1 MSSTAS
7 DTLSVA
13 RRLKAAGVEAGQADA
28 IVDAMDQFTGKSVT
42 VEHFDTAVAR
52 LDTRID
58 GLEIR
63 IEGLQARIDSLQVR
77 IDGLKAHI
85 DAVRIELQ
93 AGIDALRSE
102 FQASINATRSELQA
116 SISANQAAMARFLV
130 IAVGVIIAANALM
143 IGILRF
149 LPRDGAVM

>member
-1 MSSTAS
+1 MPNTAS

-13 RRLKAAGVEAGQADA
+13 RRLKAAGIEAGQADA
-28 IVDAMDQFTGKSVT
+28 IVDAMDKFTGKFVT
-42 VEHFDTAVAR
+42 VEHFDAAVAR

-58 GLEIR
+58 GLE
-63 IEGLQARIDSLQVR
+63 VR
-77 IDGLKAHI
+77 IDGLQAHI

-93 AGIDALRSE
+93 AGIDALS
-102 FQASINATRSELQA
+102 SELQA
-116 SISANQAAMARFLV
+116 GISAGQAAMARFLV

-149 LPRDGAVM
+149 FPRDGTVT

>member
-1 MSSTAS
+1 MSNTAS

-58 GLEIR
+58 GLEV
-63 IEGLQARIDSLQVR
+63 RIDGLEVR

-93 AGIDALRSE
+93 AG
-102 FQASINATRSELQA
+102 INATRSELQA

-143 IGILRF
+143 IGTLRF

>member
-52 LDTRID
+52 LDTRAD
-58 GLEIR
+58 GLE
-63 IEGLQARIDSLQVR
+63 VR

-102 FQASINATRSELQA
+102 LQASIN
-116 SISANQAAMARFLV
+116 ANQAAMARFLV

-143 IGILRF
+143 IGTLRF

>member
-58 GLEIR
+58 GLE
-63 IEGLQARIDSLQVR
+63 VR

-93 AGIDALRSE
+93 AG
-102 FQASINATRSELQA
+102 INATRSELQA

-143 IGILRF
+143 IGTLRF
-149 LPRDGAVM
+149 LPRDGTVM

>member
-1 MSSTAS
+1 MSRTAS

-28 IVDAMDQFTGKSVT
+28 IVDAMDKFTGKFVT

-58 GLEIR
+58 GLE
-63 IEGLQARIDSLQVR
+63 VR

-102 FQASINATRSELQA
+102 MQA
-116 SISANQAAMARFLV
+116 SISASQAAMARFLV
-130 IAVGVIIAANALM
+130 IAVGVIIAANASM

-149 LPRDGAVM
+149 FPRDGAVM